1 MLSQV
6 RATVAH
12 WGMVDPPQ
20 HVVVAVSG
28 GADSIA
34 MLYALFWLRHDL
46 GLTLT
51 AAHLDHC
58 IREDS
63 PEDAAVVRIAC
74 QDLEIPLH
82 EERVDVPSLRG
93 RRGNLEEA
101 ARHARY
107 AFLERIAALVDA
119 HSIALGHTRTD
130 LAETVLLHLLRGAGP
145 TGLRGLPAV
154 RGPYMRPLVD
164 CSRSQTH
171 EFCRAHDLPFREDPT
186 NLDLRYT
193 RNAVRLEL
201 LPQLERFN
209 PKAEQALARSAHLW
223 EEAQQALLW
232 AARQGLTLATTE
244 RGLDLDTLSTLPEQ
258 VQRLV
263 LRQAAADALGEERK
277 PTKAHVDALWKLCK
291 NRTGESHLPRG
302 LRAWVHR
309 GELFLGKAGPGRAYQ
324 HPIPVPGEMHLPEG
338 GWTLRT
344 ALDAPP
350 ADPAS
355 HGPWVAHL
363 DHDTLSLPL
372 AVRTRRPGDRF
383 RPLGMVEDVRVSQ
396 LMSKAGV
403 PRHLRDGWPLLCDR
417 RDIVWVVGVRIS
429 EHHKVT
435 ANTQRVLRAEAVR
448 EL

>member
-145 TGLRGLPAV
+145 AGLRGLPPV
-154 RGPYMRPLVD
+154 REPYIRPLVD

-171 EFCRAHDLPFREDPT
+171 EFCHAHDLPFREDPT
-186 NLDLRYT
+186 NQDLRYT
-193 RNAVRLEL
+193 RNAVRKEL

-223 EEAQQALLW
+223 EEAQQALQW
-232 AARQGLTLATTE
+232 AARQGLAFVETEHGLA
-244 RGLDLDTLSTLPEQ
+244 LDKLCSLPPQ
-258 VQRLV
+258 VQRLT
-263 LRQAAADALGEERK
+263 LRQAAADALGEDRK
-277 PTKAHVDALWKLCK
+277 PSKAHVEALWKLCT
-291 NRTGESHLPRG
+291 NRSGEAYLPRG

-309 GELFLGKAGPGRAYQ
+309 GELHFGRASPDRAYEYRL
-324 HPIPVPGEMHLPEG
+324 PVPGETQLSEV
-338 GWTLRT
+338 GWSIRT
-344 ALDAPP
+344 ALESPTVNP
-350 ADPAS
+350 ES

-363 DHDTLSLPL
+363 DLDTLSLPL
-372 AVRTRRPGDRF
+372 VVRTRRPGDRL
-383 RPLGMVEDVRVSQ
+383 RPLGMEQHVRVSH

-403 PRHLRDGWPLLCDR
+403 PRHLRDTWPLVCDQ
-417 RDIVWVVGVRIS
+417 RDILWVAGVRLS
-429 EHHKVT
+429 EHHKVRE
-435 ANTQRVLRAEAVR
+435 NTQRVLRVEAVSG
-448 EL
+448 L